1 MKVTA
6 PYEEVCRYLGYK
18 KGVRPEPEAD
28 ALIRACTARVE
39 QAAEPQTVSTVLPLT
54 FREGNE
60 MELGPIRVKSAALRR
75 NLLGCEEVI
84 LFAATLGLEVD
95 RLIARAGAGRVTEG
109 AIYQAAGAALIE
121 EVCDTANDA
130 LRAESEAEGWYLR
143 PRFSPGY
150 GDFPIACQP
159 EIARLLRTPE
169 RIGLTVTDSML
180 LVPVKSVT
188 AVIGR
193 SRQAIACHRQGCEAC
208 GKTDCA
214 FRRDH
219 A

>member
-18 KGVRPEPEAD
+18 KGAQPEPKVED
-28 ALIRACTARVE
+28 LIRACTARVE
-39 QAAEPQTVSTVLPLT
+39 QAAEPRTVSAILPLT
-54 FREGNE
+54 FLEGNV
-60 MELGPIRVKSAALRR
+60 MELGPIRVKSAALHR
-75 NLLGCEEVI
+75 NLLGCQEVI

-95 RLIARAGAGRVTEG
+95 RLIARAGAGRVSEG
-109 AIYQAAGAALIE
+109 AVYQAAGAALIE
-121 EVCDTANDA
+121 EVCDRANDA
-130 LRAESEAEGWYLR
+130 LRQESEAEGWYLR

-150 GDFPIACQP
+150 GDFPITCQP

-180 LVPVKSVT
+180 LLPIKSVT

-193 SRQAIACHRQGCEAC
+193 SHEALPCHRLGCEAC
-208 GKTDCA
+208 GKLDCA
-214 FRRDH
+214 FRRD
-219 A
+219 

>member
-18 KGVRPEPEAD
+18 KGTRPEPEAD
-28 ALIRACTARVE
+28 ALIRTCTARVE
-39 QAAEPQTVSTVLPLT
+39 QAAEPRTVSTVLPLT

-214 FRRDH
+214 FRRDQ

>member
-1 MKVTA
+1 MKVKA

-18 KGVRPEPEAD
+18 KGARPEPEAG

-39 QAAEPQTVSTVLPLT
+39 QAAEPRTVSTVLPLT

-60 MELGPIRVKSAALRR
+60 MELGPIRIKSAALHR

-95 RLIARAGAGRVTEG
+95 RLIARAGAGRVAEG

-121 EVCDTANDA
+121 EVCDRANDA
-130 LRAESEAEGWYLR
+130 LRTESEAEGWYLR

-150 GDFPIACQP
+150 GDFPLSCQR
-159 EIARLLRTPE
+159 ELLTLLRAPE
-169 RIGLTVTDSML
+169 TIGLTAGESML
-180 LVPVKSVT
+180 LLPTKSVT
-188 AVIGR
+188 AVMGR
-193 SRQAIACHRQGCEAC
+193 SRLALPCHRTGCEAC

-214 FRRDH
+214 YRRDE

>member
-6 PYEEVCRYLGYK
+6 PYQEGCRYLGYK
-18 KGVRPEPEAD
+18 KGAQPDPETER
-28 ALIRACTARVE
+28 LIRACTARVE
-39 QAAEPQTVSTVLPLT
+39 QAAEPRTVSTVLPLT
-54 FREGNE
+54 FCEGNT
-60 MELGPIRVKSAALRR
+60 MELGPIRVKSAALHR

-95 RLIARAGAGRVTEG
+95 RLIARAGAGRVAEG

-121 EVCDTANDA
+121 EVCDTANAA
-130 LRAESEAEGWYLR
+130 LRQESLAEGWYLR
-143 PRFSPGY
+143 PRFSPGS
-150 GDFPIACQP
+150 GDVPIPCQP

-180 LVPVKSVT
+180 LLPIKSVT

-214 FRRDH
+214 FRRDQ

>member
-6 PYEEVCRYLGYK
+6 PYGEVCRYLGYK
-18 KGVRPEPEAD
+18 KGIQPDPETEK
-28 ALIRACTARVE
+28 LIRACTARVE
-39 QAAEPQTVSTVLPLT
+39 QAADPRTVSTVLPLT
-54 FREGNE
+54 FEEGNGL
-60 MELGPIRVKSAALRR
+60 ELGPIRVKSAALGK
-75 NLLGCEEVI
+75 NLRGCEEII

-121 EVCDTANDA
+121 EVCDQANDA

-150 GDFPIACQP
+150 GDFPITCQP

-193 SRQAIACHRQGCEAC
+193 SRQAVPCHRQGCEAC
-208 GKTDCA
+208 GKLDCA
-214 FRRDH
+214 FRRD
-219 A
+219 

>member
-18 KGVRPEPEAD
+18 KGAQPEPKVED
-28 ALIRACTARVE
+28 LIRACTARVE
-39 QAAEPQTVSTVLPLT
+39 QAAEPRTVSAILPLS
-54 FREGNE
+54 FLEGNV
-60 MELGPIRVKSAALRR
+60 MELGPIRVKSAALHR
-75 NLLGCEEVI
+75 NLLGCQEVI

-95 RLIARAGAGRVTEG
+95 RLIARAGAGRVSEG
-109 AIYQAAGAALIE
+109 AVYQAAGAALIE
-121 EVCDTANDA
+121 EVCDRANDA
-130 LRAESEAEGWYLR
+130 LRQESEAEGWYLR

-150 GDFPIACQP
+150 GDFPITCQP

-180 LVPVKSVT
+180 LLPIKSVT

-193 SRQAIACHRQGCEAC
+193 SREALPCHQLGCEAC
-208 GKTDCA
+208 GKLDCA
-214 FRRDH
+214 FRRD
-219 A
+219 

>member
-28 ALIRACTARVE
+28 ALIRTCTARVE
-39 QAAEPQTVSTVLPLT
+39 QVAEPRTVSTVLPLT

-95 RLIARAGAGRVTEG
+95 RLIARAGAGRVAEG

-208 GKTDCA
+208 GKTYCA

>member
-18 KGVRPEPEAD
+18 KGAQPEPKVED
-28 ALIRACTARVE
+28 LIRACTARVE
-39 QAAEPQTVSTVLPLT
+39 QAAEPKTVSAILPLT
-54 FREGNE
+54 FLEGNV
-60 MELGPIRVKSAALRR
+60 MELGPIRVKSAALHR
-75 NLLGCEEVI
+75 NLLGCQEVI

-95 RLIARAGAGRVTEG
+95 RLIARAGAGRVSEG
-109 AIYQAAGAALIE
+109 AVYQAAGAALIE
-121 EVCDTANDA
+121 EVCDRANDA
-130 LRAESEAEGWYLR
+130 LRQESEAEGWYLR

-150 GDFPIACQP
+150 GDFPITCQP

-180 LVPVKSVT
+180 LLPIKSVT

-193 SRQAIACHRQGCEAC
+193 SREALPCHRLWCEAC
-208 GKTDCA
+208 GKLDCA
-214 FRRDH
+214 FRRD
-219 A
+219 